1 MAKDESFGRP
11 LSAVCVFCGSSP
23 GTDPAYVDAA
33 RRFGDLLGRSG
44 RTLVYGGGR
53 VGMMGEV
60 ADAVLAAGSRVI
72 GVIPRAMVVRELAHP
87 GASEMRIVETM
98 HQRKALMSDLSD
110 AFVALP
116 GGIGTMEELF
126 EVWTWAQLGVH
137 DKPVGLLDAGGFFQP
152 LIAFV
157 DGMVQRGF
165 LRAEVREIL
174 IVDTDP
180 ARLLARMATHVPA
193 HQPQWMDE
201 RQT

>member
-1 MAKDESFGRP
+1 MAPDEPVTPARAS
-11 LSAVCVFCGSSP
+11 VCVFCGSSP
-23 GTDPAYVDAA
+23 GTDPAYVAAA
-33 RRFGDLLGRSG
+33 RRFGGLLGSTG

-53 VGMMGEV
+53 IGMMGEV
-60 ADAVLAAGSRVI
+60 ADAALAAGSRVI

-87 GASEMRIVETM
+87 GATEMRVVETM

-137 DKPVGLLDAGGFFQP
+137 AKPVGLLDAGGFFEP

-157 DGMVQRGF
+157 DRMVDRGF
-165 LRAEVREIL
+165 LRAEVRGIL
-174 IVDTDP
+174 VVDTDP
-180 ARLLARMATHVPA
+180 ERLLARMAARSPDDR
-193 HQPQWMDE
+193 PKWMDE